1 MSEAEQPVVVIL
13 DADPV
18 ARDAMEA
25 AAVAGG
31 LVVGAVGTLGVESAL
46 LISDGWPDAV
56 LLGLEPPVERGLQT
70 LRALAASQPEIPV
83 IVYSSQSDGAAVR
96 RAMIAGASDVVATP
110 AAGFHLFNA
119 VAGALQRSGSDRLH
133 GAGEDDQRVAAAPAG
148 GTVIAVFGPKGGC
161 GKTTI
166 ATNLAVDLARVSH
179 ARVALVDLSAR
190 FGDVALSLDVPAQH
204 TLADV
209 VREIDS
215 LTFSSIASYLTPH
228 PSGVLLLP
236 ASRDASEWDTITPDT
251 LRRLIGLL
259 SQSFDYVVMDAP
271 QAFTYTVAAAVDLA
285 TVALGVTTLDI
296 TSVKDMTAVVK
307 IMQSHGFPTEK
318 LRLVV
323 NHRGAVK
330 GATNDEL
337 SRAIGLPVAFTIPHD
352 KALQFGLQ
360 TGIPA
365 VLQAPNAPAS
375 QAIRGMVRTLVPGSE
390 PQPERRRGLF
400 ARLAGFRQNRAAEP
414 LRKSA

>member
-1 MSEAEQPVVVIL
+1 MSAAEQPVVVIL

-18 ARDAMEA
+18 AREATEA
-25 AAVAGG
+25 AAQACG

-56 LLGLEPPVERGLQT
+56 LLGLETPVERGLQT
-70 LRALAASQPEIPV
+70 VRAIAASQPDIPV
-83 IVYSSQSDGAAVR
+83 IVYSSQTDGAAVR
-96 RAMIAGASDVVATP
+96 RAMIAGARDVIMAP
-110 AAGFHLFNA
+110 AGGQQLFTA
-119 VAGALQRSGSDRLH
+119 VAGALRRTSGRLH
-133 GAGEDDQRVAAAPAG
+133 GDVDTVQQPAAVPSG
-148 GTVIAVFGPKGGC
+148 GIVVAVFGPKGGC

-166 ATNLAVDLARVSH
+166 ATNLAVDLALVSH

-209 VREIDS
+209 VRDLDS

-236 ASRDASEWDTITPDT
+236 SSRDASEWDAVTPDAV
-251 LRRLIGLL
+251 RRIIGLL
-259 SQSFDYVVMDAP
+259 SQSFDYVVLDAP

-285 TVALGVTTLDI
+285 SMALGVTTLDI

-307 IMQSHGFPTEK
+307 ILQGHGFPMEK

-330 GATNDEL
+330 GATNEEL
-337 SRAIGLPVAFTIPHD
+337 GRTIGVPVAFTIPHD

-365 VLQAPNAPAS
+365 VLQDPNAAAS
-375 QAIRGMVRTLVPGSE
+375 QAIRGIVRTLVPNSE

-400 ARLAGFRQNRAAEP
+400 ARLAGFRQNRSAEP